1 MPHQI
6 IFREHY
12 GTQGQEVVYIKP
24 PDQRVIVPLNSIYS
38 QSIASLVL
46 GSFKNIFRVVFLPQG
61 YPESV
66 SKDYFSYQLWDTI
79 QALCSSLNG
88 TLTTQAIMKGVGVG
102 DQAATPLAAAVTWIL
117 KDGAG
122 NVGRIVF
129 AWWKGTSLDANCKKW
144 RLCADILNDFAMFLE
159 LLLPYFMGYST
170 ALLCAATILK
180 SIVGVAGGATRAALT
195 QHQAIRDN
203 MADVSAKDG
212 SQETCVNL
220 LASVAGII
228 LLTCMGEFQ
237 HVWLMFA
244 IFTSMHIYANYRAV
258 KALTISTL
266 NTARLN
272 IVIHT
277 YLETGVVLDPDTVN
291 QKEAV
296 ILGKGL
302 SAKSICG
309 HDIVIGESVATFIRS
324 AALTADQLKVLHHL
338 HQGCGYMLVPSRRD
352 KKIYILLQEGIHANS
367 REIVKSYFHSVILG
381 IATCMTKDGAK
392 LVTKPLSPKEGP
404 LLQRLEEA
412 LKSSC
417 SSTPSDFLHSESS
430 GLEHSIPQ
438 ISFINA
444 IMASIQIDATES
456 EQFLNL
462 LQEAG
467 WATSGHHLDCNEWR
481 FIWPTPEKKIGLH
494 GSQRQPT

>member
-6 IFREHY
+6 IFREQY
-12 GTQGQEVVYIKP
+12 GAQGQEIVYIKP
-24 PDQRVIVPLNSIYS
+24 PDQRSIVPLNSSYTH
-38 QSIASLVL
+38 SIPSLVF
-46 GSFKNIFRVVFLPQG
+46 GSVKNFFRVVFLPQG

-144 RLCADILNDFAMFLE
+144 RLFADVLNDFAMFLE

-170 ALLCAATILK
+170 MLLCAATVLK

-220 LASVAGII
+220 LASVAGIV
-228 LLTCMGEFQ
+228 LLTCIGELQ

-244 IFTSMHIYANYRAV
+244 IFTFMHIYANYQAV
-258 KALTISTL
+258 KSLTISTL
-266 NTARLN
+266 NSARLN
-272 IVIHT
+272 IVINT
-277 YLETGVVLDPDTVN
+277 YLEKGIVLDPDTVN
-291 QKEAV
+291 KQEAV
-296 ILGKGL
+296 ILGQGL
-302 SAKSICG
+302 SAKNVCG
-309 HDIVIGESVATFIRS
+309 HDIAIGVSAATFIRS

-338 HQGCGYMLVPSRRD
+338 HQECGYMLIRSKRD
-352 KKIYILLQEGIHANS
+352 KRIYILLQQGINANS
-367 REIVKSYFHSVILG
+367 KEVVRSYFHAVILG
-381 IATCMTKDGAK
+381 IATCMIQEETY
-392 LVTKPLSPKEGP
+392 LVTKSLSVKKGSLIEKI
-404 LLQRLEEA
+404 ENA
-412 LKSSC
+412 LKSS
-417 SSTPSDFLHSESS
+417 STSPNFEQSESS
-430 GLEHSIPQ
+430 GLENTLPTM
-438 ISFINA
+438 SFINA
-444 IMASIQIDATES
+444 IMASLKIDSTES

-462 LQEAG
+462 LQDAG
-467 WATSGHHLDCNEWR
+467 WAASGHHLDCNEWR
-481 FIWPTPEKKIGLH
+481 FVWTNP
-494 GSQRQPT
+494 